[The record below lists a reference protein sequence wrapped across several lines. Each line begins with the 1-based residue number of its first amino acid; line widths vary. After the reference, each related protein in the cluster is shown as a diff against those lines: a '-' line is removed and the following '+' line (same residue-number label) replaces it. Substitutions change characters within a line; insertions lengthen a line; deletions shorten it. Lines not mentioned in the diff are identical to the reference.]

1 VVKPTPP
8 PAGLEWLIDAH
19 GCRPAALRDPAVL
32 RGLCDRVVR
41 ELELRV
47 VGEPS
52 WHQFPDPGGVTGMF
66 LLTESHLTVHT
77 FPERG
82 LATFNLYCCRPRR
95 PWPWRERL
103 AEALGAA
110 DVSVRELPRGWE
122 DRP

>member
-1 VVKPTPP
+1 VKPTPP

-19 GCRPAALRDPAVL
+19 GCRPEALRDLPTL
-32 RGLCDRVVR
+32 QGLCDRVVR

-47 VGEPS
+47 VGEPL
-52 WHQFPDPGGVTGMF
+52 WHRFPGPGGVTGIF

-77 FPERG
+77 FPEGG

-103 AEALGAA
+103 AEALGAI
-110 DVSVRELPRGWE
+110 DVSVRELSRGE
-122 DRP
+122 EHP